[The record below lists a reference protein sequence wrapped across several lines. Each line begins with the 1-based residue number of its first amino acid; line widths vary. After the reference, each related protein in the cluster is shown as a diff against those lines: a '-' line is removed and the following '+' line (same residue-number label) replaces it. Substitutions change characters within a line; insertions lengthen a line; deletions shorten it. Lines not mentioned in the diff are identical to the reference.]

1 MLSASFDESDDAWRR
16 TLLLLF
22 KDDIFIDS
30 PSAFTDISF
39 YNDGNDSEFNLLVI
53 NDGGEHFFS
62 NVNRTLTELEN
73 DNSATIKAK
82 VQVVNGGEWLFQQD
96 FAPSRS
102 YLPSDY
108 DQSQPLQQWESV
120 TAIISTNF
128 ASKHTALCA
137 TNHTAA

>member
-1 MLSASFDESDDAWRR
+1 MKSTMLGVELFCSSSRMMF
-16 TLLLLF
+16 LLTRLLH
-22 KDDIFIDS
+22 S
-30 PSAFTDISF
+30 HISF

-82 VQVVNGGEWLFQQD
+82 VQVVNGGEWLLQQD

-102 YLPSDY
+102 YFGLVD
-108 DQSQPLQQWESV
+108 
-120 TAIISTNF
+120 
-128 ASKHTALCA
+128 H
-137 TNHTAA
+137 

>member
-1 MLSASFDESDDAWRR
+1 VLSASFDESDDAWRR

-22 KDDIFIDS
+22 KDDVFIDS

-82 VQVVNGGEWLFQQD
+82 VQVVNGGEWLLQQD

-102 YLPSDY
+102 YFGLVD
-108 DQSQPLQQWESV
+108 
-120 TAIISTNF
+120 
-128 ASKHTALCA
+128 H
-137 TNHTAA
+137 